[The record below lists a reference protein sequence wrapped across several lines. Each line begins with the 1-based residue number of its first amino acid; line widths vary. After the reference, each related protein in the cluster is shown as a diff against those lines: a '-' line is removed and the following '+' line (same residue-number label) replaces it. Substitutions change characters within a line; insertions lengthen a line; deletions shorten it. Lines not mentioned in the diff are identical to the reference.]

1 MTETTP
7 RTLRQNVR
15 ELPRA
20 AWIVCA
26 GAFVNRF
33 GSFVSVF
40 LILYL
45 TAEGYSAAAA
55 GAAAG
60 AYGVGHLAASAIGGY
75 LTDRVGRRE
84 TIVLSMYSAA
94 AAMLALSQVSGLLWI
109 TVFVGLIGL
118 SSELYRPAT
127 SALLADLVRPDQRV
141 AAFAVWR
148 LAVNAGFA
156 LGPAAAGFLADRSFF
171 WLFVGDA
178 LTSVVFGTV
187 ALVSLPPGRPA
198 ASGSNGGGG
207 SIRTML
213 RDRAFVAFLLASVG
227 ITYVYL
233 QSMSVLALHAKAEGL
248 STSDYGLL
256 VSLNGLLVVVLE
268 LPIASVTQRLD
279 ARRVIAVGFFVT
291 GLGFALTA
299 FAGTMPLLAATVV
312 LWTVGEVVDAPV
324 SSAYVAGLA
333 PEHMR
338 GRYMGAWGL
347 TWSLGLMLAPSLG
360 ARAFTA
366 SPDGAWLACGV
377 IGTIAA
383 AIVLFAGRDDRPA
396 QVAPELPLGAPGPEL
411 PRVEA

>member
-1 MTETTP
+1 MSDAP

-15 ELPRA
+15 DLPRA
-20 AWIVCA
+20 VWIVCG

-40 LILYL
+40 LVLYL

-55 GAAAG
+55 GTAAG
-60 AYGVGHLAASAIGGY
+60 AYGVGHLAASALGGY
-75 LTDRVGRRE
+75 LTDRIGRRE

-94 AAMLALSQVSGLLWI
+94 AAMLALSQAAGLPAI
-109 TVFVGLIGL
+109 TFFVFLIGL

-127 SALLADLVRPDQRV
+127 SALLADMTPPQQRV
-141 AAFAVWR
+141 VAFAVWR

-178 LTSVVFGTV
+178 LSSVVFGTI
-187 ALVSLPPGRPA
+187 ALVSLPPGAPA
-198 ASGSNGGGG
+198 GAGEQAGGG
-207 SIRTML
+207 SIGAML
-213 RDRAFVAFLLASVG
+213 RHRAFVAFLVASIG

-233 QSMSVLALHAKAEGL
+233 QSMSVLALHVKAEGL

-256 VSLNGLLVVVLE
+256 VSLNGLLVVFLE

-279 ARRVIAVGFFVT
+279 ARRVIGAGFFVT

-312 LWTVGEVVDAPV
+312 LWTIGEVVDAPV
-324 SSAYVAGLA
+324 ASAYVAELA
-333 PEHMR
+333 PPHMR

-360 ARAFTA
+360 ARFFAA
-366 SPDGAWLACGV
+366 APDGAWLACGA
-377 IGTIAA
+377 IGTVAA
-383 AIVLFAGRDDRPA
+383 AIVLLAGREERVEPR
-396 QVAPELPLGAPGPEL
+396 LPLGAPGPEL
-411 PRVEA
+411 PRMEG

>member
-1 MTETTP
+1 MSDAAP

-15 ELPRA
+15 ALPRPV
-20 AWIVCA
+20 WIVCA

-40 LILYL
+40 LVLYL

-55 GAAAG
+55 GTAAG

-75 LTDRVGRRE
+75 LTDRIGRRA

-94 AAMLALSQVSGLLWI
+94 AAMLALSQARGLGPI
-109 TVFVGLIGL
+109 TFFVGLIGL

-127 SALLADLVRPDQRV
+127 SALLADLVPAPQRV

-178 LTSVVFGTV
+178 LTSVAFGTV
-187 ALVSLPPGRPA
+187 ALVSLPGGPPPA
-198 ASGSNGGGG
+198 PPSSESRG
-207 SIRTML
+207 SIGVML
-213 RDRAFVAFLLASVG
+213 RDRAFMAVLVASVG

-233 QSMSVLALHAKAEGL
+233 QSMSTLALHMKAEGL
-248 STSDYGLL
+248 STSDYGLI
-256 VSLNGLLVVVLE
+256 VSLNGLLVVFLE

-312 LWTVGEVVDAPV
+312 LWTIGEVVDAPV
-324 SSAYVAGLA
+324 SSAYIAALA

-360 ARAFTA
+360 ARSYNAA
-366 SPDGAWLACGV
+366 PDGAWLACGV
-377 IGTIAA
+377 IGAAAA
-383 AIVLFAGRDDRPA
+383 AIVLAFGREKRIE
-396 QVAPELPLGAPGPEL
+396 PELPLGAPGPEL
-411 PRVEA
+411 PRMEG

>member
-1 MTETTP
+1 MAETTP
-7 RTLRQNVR
+7 RSIRQNVR

-20 AWIVCA
+20 AWIVCG

-55 GAAAG
+55 GTAAG

-94 AAMLALSQVSGLLWI
+94 AAMLALSQVDGLFWI
-109 TVFVGLIGL
+109 TIFVGLVGL

-127 SALLADLVRPDQRV
+127 SALLADVVGPDQRV

-198 ASGSNGGGG
+198 SSTPSEGGG
-207 SIRTML
+207 SVRTML
-213 RDRAFVAFLLASVG
+213 RDRAFVAFLVASVG

-233 QSMSVLALHAKAEGL
+233 QSMSVLALHVKAEGL

-256 VSLNGLLVVVLE
+256 VSLNGLLVVFLE

-279 ARRVIAVGFFVT
+279 ARRVIAAGFFVT

-299 FAGTMPLLAATVV
+299 YAGTMPLLAATVL

-324 SSAYVAGLA
+324 SSAYVAALA
-333 PEHMR
+333 PAHMR

-360 ARAFTA
+360 ARAFAA
-366 SPDGAWLACGV
+366 SPDAAWLACGV
-377 IGTIAA
+377 VGAVAA
-383 AIVLFAGRDDRPA
+383 AVVLLAGRDER
-396 QVAPELPLGAPGPEL
+396 VAPELPRGAPGPEL
-411 PRVEA
+411 PRVEG

>member
-1 MTETTP
+1 MSDAP

-40 LILYL
+40 LVLYL
-45 TAEGYSAAAA
+45 TAEGYSPAAA
-55 GAAAG
+55 GTAAG

-75 LTDRVGRRE
+75 LTDRIGRRE
-84 TIVLSMYSAA
+84 TIVVSMYSAA
-94 AAMLALSQVSGLLWI
+94 AAMLALSQASGFVAI
-109 TVFVGLIGL
+109 TFFVFLIGL

-127 SALLADLVRPDQRV
+127 SALLADLVPPDQRV

-187 ALVSLPPGRPA
+187 ALVSLPRGRPSVSEEHA
-198 ASGSNGGGG
+198 AGG
-207 SIRTML
+207 SIAAML
-213 RDRAFVAFLLASVG
+213 RHRAFVAFLVASVG

-233 QSMSVLALHAKAEGL
+233 QSMSVLALHVKAEGL

-256 VSLNGLLVVVLE
+256 VSLNGLLVVFLE
-268 LPIASVTQRLD
+268 LPIASVTQRRD

-299 FAGTMPLLAATVV
+299 FAGTMPWLAATVV
-312 LWTVGEVVDAPV
+312 LWTIGEVIDAPV
-324 SSAYVAGLA
+324 ASAYVAELA
-333 PEHMR
+333 PPHMR

-360 ARAFTA
+360 ARLFAA
-366 SPDGAWLACGV
+366 APDGAWLVCGV
-377 IGTIAA
+377 IGAAAA
-383 AIVLFAGRDDRPA
+383 AIVLLAGGEERVEP
-396 QVAPELPLGAPGPEL
+396 QLPLGAPGPEL
-411 PRVEA
+411 PRLDG

>member
-1 MTETTP
+1 MGKP
-7 RTLRQNVR
+7 ARTLRQNVR

-20 AWIVCA
+20 AWIVCG

-40 LILYL
+40 LVLYL

-55 GAAAG
+55 GTAAG

-75 LTDRVGRRE
+75 LTDRIGRRE
-84 TIVLSMYSAA
+84 TIVLSMYSSA
-94 AAMLALSQVSGLLWI
+94 AAMLALSQASGLAAI
-109 TVFVGLIGL
+109 TFFVFLIGL

-127 SALLADLVRPDQRV
+127 SALLADMVPPEQRV

-178 LTSVVFGTV
+178 VTSVVFGTV

-198 ASGSNGGGG
+198 DANVGTAGG
-207 SIRTML
+207 SIATML
-213 RDRAFVAFLLASVG
+213 RDRAFVAFLVASVG

-256 VSLNGLLVVVLE
+256 VSLNGLLVVFLE

-312 LWTVGEVVDAPV
+312 LWTIGEVVDAPV
-324 SSAYVAGLA
+324 ASAYVAELA
-333 PEHMR
+333 PPHMR

-360 ARAFTA
+360 ARFFAA
-366 SPDGAWLACGV
+366 APDGAWLACGA
-377 IGTIAA
+377 IGAVAA
-383 AIVLFAGRDDRPA
+383 AIVLLAGGARRVEP
-396 QVAPELPLGAPGPEL
+396 QLPLGAPGPEL
-411 PRVEA
+411 PRVDG

>member
-1 MTETTP
+1 MSDSP

-15 ELPRA
+15 DLPRPV
-20 AWIVCA
+20 WIVCA

-40 LILYL
+40 LVLYL

-55 GAAAG
+55 GTAAG
-60 AYGVGHLAASAIGGY
+60 AYGIGHLAASAIGGY
-75 LTDRVGRRE
+75 LTDRIGRRA

-94 AAMLALSQVSGLLWI
+94 AAMLALSQVRGLGPI
-109 TVFVGLIGL
+109 TLFVGLIGL

-127 SALLADLVRPDQRV
+127 SALLADLVAPHQRV

-178 LTSVVFGTV
+178 LTSAAFGTV
-187 ALVSLPPGRPA
+187 ALVSLPGGRPPA
-198 ASGSNGGGG
+198 APSADQRG
-207 SIRTML
+207 SIGVML
-213 RDRAFVAFLLASVG
+213 RDHAFMAILVASVG

-233 QSMSVLALHAKAEGL
+233 QSMSTLALHVKAEGL
-248 STSDYGLL
+248 STSDYGLI
-256 VSLNGLLVVVLE
+256 VSLNGLLVVLLE

-312 LWTVGEVVDAPV
+312 LWTIGEVVDAPV
-324 SSAYVAGLA
+324 SSAYIAALA

-360 ARAFTA
+360 ARFYNAA
-366 SPDGAWLACGV
+366 PDGAWLACGV
-377 IGTIAA
+377 IGAA
-383 AIVLFAGRDDRPA
+383 AAAVVLAFGREKR
-396 QVAPELPLGAPGPEL
+396 VEPELPLGAPGPEL
-411 PRVEA
+411 PRMEG

>member
-1 MTETTP
+1 MSDSP

-40 LILYL
+40 LVLYL

-55 GAAAG
+55 GTAAG

-75 LTDRVGRRE
+75 LTDRIGRRE

-94 AAMLALSQVSGLLWI
+94 AAMLALSQAQGLAAI
-109 TVFVGLIGL
+109 TFFVFLIGL
-118 SSELYRPAT
+118 SSELYRPAS
-127 SALLADLVRPDQRV
+127 SALLADLVPPEQRV

-187 ALVSLPPGRPA
+187 ALVSLPRGRPPA
-198 ASGSNGGGG
+198 PGPHATGG
-207 SIRTML
+207 SIRSML
-213 RDRAFVAFLLASVG
+213 RHRAFVAFLVASVG

-233 QSMSVLALHAKAEGL
+233 QSMSVLALHVKAEGL

-256 VSLNGLLVVVLE
+256 VSLNGLLVVFLE
-268 LPIASVTQRLD
+268 LPVASVTQRLD

-312 LWTVGEVVDAPV
+312 LWTIGEVIDAPV
-324 SSAYVAGLA
+324 SSAYVAELA

-347 TWSLGLMLAPSLG
+347 TWSLGLMLAPSVG
-360 ARAFTA
+360 ARFFAA
-366 SPDGAWLACGV
+366 APDGAWLACGV
-377 IGTIAA
+377 IGAVAA
-383 AIVLFAGRDDRPA
+383 AIVLLGGRPKMVEPR
-396 QVAPELPLGAPGPEL
+396 LPLGAPGPEL
-411 PRVEA
+411 PRMEG

>member
-1 MTETTP
+1 MSEPVRSLRENLRDLP
-7 RTLRQNVR
+7 RT
-15 ELPRA
+15 
-20 AWIVCA
+20 AWIICA

-45 TAEGYSAAAA
+45 TGEGYSAAAA
-55 GAAAG
+55 GTAVA
-60 AYGVGHLAASAIGGY
+60 AYGVGHVAASAIGGY
-75 LTDRVGRRE
+75 LTDRIGRRE
-84 TIVLSMYSAA
+84 TIVLSMYSSA
-94 AAMLALSQVSGLLWI
+94 AAMLVLSQARGLGPI
-109 TVFVGLIGL
+109 TACVGLIGL
-118 SSELYRPAT
+118 AGELYRPAT
-127 SALLADLVRPDQRV
+127 SALLADLVPPGQRV

-187 ALVSLPPGRPA
+187 ALVTLPPGAPA
-198 ASGSNGGGG
+198 ATHSGGNEG
-207 SIRTML
+207 SIAAML
-213 RDRAFVAFLLASVG
+213 RDRAFVAFLVASVG

-233 QSMSVLALHAKAEGL
+233 QSMSVLALHVKAEGL

-256 VSLNGLLVVVLE
+256 VSLNGLLIVFIE

-279 ARRVIAVGFFVT
+279 ARRVIAFGFFVT

-312 LWTVGEVVDAPV
+312 LWTIGEVVDAPV
-324 SSAYVAGLA
+324 SSAYVAELA
-333 PEHMR
+333 PDHMR

-347 TWSLGLMLAPSLG
+347 TWSLGLILAPSVG
-360 ARAFTA
+360 ARAFAA
-366 SPDGAWLACGV
+366 SPNGAWLACGV
-377 IGTIAA
+377 VGAVAA
-383 AIVLFAGRDDRPA
+383 AVILIGPA
-396 QVAPELPLGAPGPEL
+396 AKVEPELPEGAPGPEL
-411 PRVEA
+411 PRMEG

>member
-1 MTETTP
+1 MNDPP

-20 AWIVCA
+20 AWIVCG

-33 GSFVSVF
+33 GSFVSAF
-40 LILYL
+40 LVLYL
-45 TAEGYSAAAA
+45 TAEGFSPA
-55 GAAAG
+55 GAGTAAG

-84 TIVLSMYSAA
+84 TIVLSMYSSA
-94 AAMLALSQVSGLLWI
+94 AAMLALSQARGL
-109 TVFVGLIGL
+109 GLITFFVFLVGL

-127 SALLADLVRPDQRV
+127 SALLADLVPPGQRV

-156 LGPAAAGFLADRSFF
+156 LGPAAAGFIADRSFF

-178 LTSVVFGTV
+178 VTSVVFGTV
-187 ALVSLPPGRPA
+187 ALVSLPGGRGDVPA
-198 ASGSNGGGG
+198 GHAARGSVG
-207 SIRTML
+207 RML
-213 RDRAFVAFLLASVG
+213 RDRAFVAFMAASIG

-233 QSMSVLALHAKAEGL
+233 QSMSVLALHVKAEGL

-256 VSLNGLLVVVLE
+256 VSLNGLLVVFLE

-312 LWTVGEVVDAPV
+312 LWTIGEVVDAPV
-324 SSAYVAGLA
+324 SSAYVAALA
-333 PEHMR
+333 PAHMR

-360 ARAFTA
+360 SRIYVAA
-366 SPDGAWLACGV
+366 PDGAWLACGA
-377 IGTIAA
+377 IGAAAA
-383 AIVLFAGRDDRPA
+383 AIVLLAGREERVEPR
-396 QVAPELPLGAPGPEL
+396 LPLGAPGPEL
-411 PRVEA
+411 PRMEG